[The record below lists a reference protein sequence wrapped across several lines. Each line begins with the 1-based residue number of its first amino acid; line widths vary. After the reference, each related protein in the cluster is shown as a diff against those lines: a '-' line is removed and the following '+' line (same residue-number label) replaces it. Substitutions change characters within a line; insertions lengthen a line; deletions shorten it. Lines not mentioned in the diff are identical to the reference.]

1 MVSSEQE
8 QVILLGVGLTLG
20 GLLKAAQ
27 LARRQKMPT
36 FWPSYLW
43 YGTILLYLGG

>member
-20 GLLKAAQ
+20 GLLKAAASPPAKNANF
-27 LARRQKMPT
+27 LALLSMV
-36 FWPSYLW
+36 
-43 YGTILLYLGG
+43 LLYLGG